1 MRTLQ
6 QQQHHRRT
14 RDPEASALQ
23 SHLAAAVAAA
33 CGAGAGDPSAPL
45 ASPPLEVEDALR
57 RALAAGWCDQ
67 VARRVRSAEYVARLM
82 QESGRK
88 R

>member
-6 QQQHHRRT
+6 QQQLRRRT
-14 RDPEASALQ
+14 SDAAAATLQAQLAS
-23 SHLAAAVAAA
+23 AVAAA
-33 CGAGAGDPSAPL
+33 TDAADAGAPL
-45 ASPPLEVEDALR
+45 PPPPAEVEGALR

-67 VARRVRSAEYVARLM
+67 VARRVRSAGYVARLM
-82 QESGRK
+82 QEGGRK